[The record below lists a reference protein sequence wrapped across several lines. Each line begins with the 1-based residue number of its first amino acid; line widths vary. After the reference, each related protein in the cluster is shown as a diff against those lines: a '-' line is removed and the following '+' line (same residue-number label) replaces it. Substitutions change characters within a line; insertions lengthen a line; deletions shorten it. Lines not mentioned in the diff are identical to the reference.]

1 MNTRNQWILGAAV
14 SVIALAL
21 TWFLDDFFLFR
32 LALVASWAVAV
43 LGLNLLTGFNGQIS
57 LGHGTFM
64 GIGMYTVA
72 ITNRDWNLS
81 YPLAFLLTIAIC
93 LVVGALI
100 GIPALRLPGTSL
112 ALITLAMALAFPQL
126 LRKYDSI
133 TGGVQGIGISGESQ
147 FLSPTDSLSNDQAR
161 YLVVVAI
168 TIGVFFVGWNLTRGR
183 WGLAMMAVRDN
194 PVAAASMGVNLPRT
208 KVVTF
213 AISGALAGLG
223 GAMQMMLNNYVA
235 PESISLAVSISLLTG
250 IVIGGLGTVAGALI
264 GGIFIQYLPIWS
276 QTSVGRPPARRDPG
290 RDHHPGDDPGARWDH
305 RARPAAA
312 GVRSPP
318 TRSLD
323 QGRGGRG
330 GRRLPDHHRRA
341 RGRGPRRLTDDHQP
355 HLISSHHQQPHK
367 GDP

>member
-72 ITNRDWNLS
+72 ITNRDRNLS

-126 LRKYDSI
+126 LRKYDS
-133 TGGVQGIGISGESQ
+133 SCRR
-147 FLSPTDSLSNDQAR
+147 PTA
-161 YLVVVAI
+161 
-168 TIGVFFVGWNLTRGR
+168 
-183 WGLAMMAVRDN
+183 
-194 PVAAASMGVNLPRT
+194 
-208 KVVTF
+208 
-213 AISGALAGLG
+213 
-223 GAMQMMLNNYVA
+223 
-235 PESISLAVSISLLTG
+235 
-250 IVIGGLGTVAGALI
+250 
-264 GGIFIQYLPIWS
+264 
-276 QTSVGRPPARRDPG
+276 
-290 RDHHPGDDPGARWDH
+290 
-305 RARPAAA
+305 
-312 GVRSPP
+312 
-318 TRSLD
+318 
-323 QGRGGRG
+323 
-330 GRRLPDHHRRA
+330 
-341 RGRGPRRLTDDHQP
+341 
-355 HLISSHHQQPHK
+355 
-367 GDP
+367 

>member
-1 MNTRNQWILGAAV
+1 MKTRGQWMFGIAV
-14 SVIALAL
+14 SVLALAL
-21 TWFLDDFFLFR
+21 TWMAPDFRLFQ
-32 LALVASWAVAV
+32 LALVASWAVAL

-72 ITNRDWNLS
+72 ITNRDWGLS
-81 YPLAFLLTIAIC
+81 YPVAFLLAIAIC

-126 LRKYDSI
+126 LRKYESV
-133 TGGVQGIGISGESQ
+133 TGGVQGIGISGSRR
-147 FLSPTDSLSNDQAR
+147 FLSPFDSLSNDQFR

-168 TIGVFFVGWNLTRGR
+168 TIVVFLVGWNLTRAR

-223 GAMQMMLNNYVA
+223 GAMQMMLNSSVF
-235 PESISLAVSISLLTG
+235 PDSLSLAVSISLLTG
-250 IVIGGLGTVAGALI
+250 IVIGGLGTVTGALI
-264 GGIFIQYLPIWS
+264 GGIFIQYLPVWS
-276 QTSVGRPPARRDPG
+276 QSISRDLPPGVIQGVIIILVMLLAPGGIVGLARRI
-290 RDHHPGDDPGARWDH
+290 
-305 RARPAAA
+305 RAALDRRLGHDSEADLEDAAA
-312 GVRSPP
+312 EFP
-318 TRSLD
+318 TTTD
-323 QGRGGRG
+323 EPVQGAHG
-330 GRRLPDHHRRA
+330 
-341 RGRGPRRLTDDHQP
+341 
-355 HLISSHHQQPHK
+355 I
-367 GDP
+367 

>member
-1 MNTRNQWILGAAV
+1 MSTRGRWIFGIVV
-14 SVIALAL
+14 SLLAFAL
-21 TWFLDDFFLFR
+21 TWVVSDFRLFQ

-72 ITNRDWNLS
+72 ITNRDWGLS
-81 YPLAFLLTIAIC
+81 YPLAFLLAIAIC
-93 LVVGALI
+93 LVIGALI

-126 LRKYDSI
+126 VRKYESV
-133 TGGVQGIGISGESQ
+133 TGGVQGIGISASGQ
-147 FLSPTDSLSNDQAR
+147 FLSPVDSLSKDQFR
-161 YLVVVAI
+161 YLVVIAI
-168 TIGVFFVGWNLTRGR
+168 TMAVFLVGWNLTRGR

-235 PESISLAVSISLLTG
+235 PESISLLVSISLLTG

-264 GGIFIQYLPIWS
+264 GGIFIQYLPVWS
-276 QTSVGRPPARRDPG
+276 QSISKDLPPGVIQGAIIILVMILAPG
-290 RDHHPGDDPGARWDH
+290 GIIG
-305 RARPAAA
+305 
-312 GVRSPP
+312 
-318 TRSLD
+318 L
-323 QGRGGRG
+323 
-330 GRRLPDHHRRA
+330 GRRLRAAVERRRGHHTKA
-341 RGRGPRRLTDDHQP
+341 ELEAAAADFPTTTEEPVAGAHG
-355 HLISSHHQQPHK
+355 I
-367 GDP
+367 